1 VNGLRRHSL
10 DARDTAADNCVFA
23 VSADWDAAQLVLEGL
38 PTGAGGGASLVAVPG
53 VEMVFDRAD
62 GRLSRLIADL
72 AELEPSRPATAYVR
86 TMFGD
91 AAAAR
96 LRQARFVAIER
107 IALRPEPG
115 TTATLAALS
124 RLARLRAARLTSP
137 VPASPLWAVEAAQ
150 LVRQAG
156 PPGRHCDG
164 AYDAVIDMLTT
175 RPLLASRPS
184 AGSVPEAGQ
193 DRTDRAPGG
202 WLDPALIPP
211 GVFRHGLSPS
221 SDLIVR
227 DLGATLAVE
236 ALLADSADRQ
246 ALGKCRVR
254 LVDSDAR
261 RVLATAR
268 FRSRGQR
275 ARADLR
281 VPAHLSAQGA
291 YWLEVADDE
300 CRPVQGT
307 RLRRARLAL
316 RWADA
321 ALRAEGRPAG
331 LAPGLTSVQWAQMAA
346 HAWDQCRAG
355 WEAAGDPDR
364 AYLAATRDVPPAPA
378 FLAEEALRSPAVLG
392 GRLDHYD
399 YPPVVTG

>member
-1 VNGLRRHSL
+1 MNGLRRHSPG
-10 DARDTAADNCVFA
+10 ACDTGADDCVFA
-23 VSADWDAAQLVLEGL
+23 VSADWDAAQIVLQRM

-53 VEMVFDRAD
+53 VEMVFDRAG
-62 GRLSRLIADL
+62 GRLSRLIVDL
-72 AELEPSRPATAYVR
+72 AELEPGKPATAYVR

-91 AAAAR
+91 AAVTG
-96 LRQARFVAIER
+96 LRQAPLIAVER
-107 IALRPEPG
+107 IALRAEPG

-164 AYDAVIDMLTT
+164 AYGAVIDMLTT
-175 RPLLASRPS
+175 RPLLASRPP
-184 AGSVPEAGQ
+184 AGSVPEDGP
-193 DRTDRAPGG
+193 DRAGRTPAG
-202 WLDPALIPP
+202 WLDPALTPP
-211 GVFRHGLSPS
+211 GVFRHGLSPE

-227 DLGATLAVE
+227 DFGATLAVE
-236 ALLADSADRQ
+236 ALLADSAGGQ
-246 ALGKCRVR
+246 ALGRCLVR

-261 RVLATAR
+261 RVLATAP
-268 FRSRGQR
+268 FRSWGQR

-281 VPAHLSAQGA
+281 APAQLNAQGA
-291 YWLEVADDE
+291 YWIEVTDDE

-307 RLRRARLAL
+307 RLRRVRLAL

-321 ALRAEGRPAG
+321 ALRAESRPAG
-331 LAPGLTSVQWAQMAA
+331 LAPGLTGEQWAQMAA
-346 HAWDQCRAG
+346 RAWDRCRAE

-364 AYLAATRDVPPAPA
+364 AYLAATRHAADVRPAPP
-378 FLAEEALRSPAVLG
+378 FLAEEALR
-392 GRLDHYD
+392 
-399 YPPVVTG
+399 